1 MQLSLNKQSALR
13 ALRTIRCGKAPQVNR
28 LISRM
33 AKAPLRS
40 PQHPD
45 GKKRWSPVAANL
57 DWLGLP
63 QPTQRTPLHIAVP
76 SDPDRTRARFFS
88 CTIYSQGLPDG
99 AFLDIGS
106 GIQIASPELLFV
118 ELATV
123 MIPQVLVLLGYE
135 LTGKYSRDA
144 NGPRLGPI
152 TYGVPPLT
160 TVEKIEGFIAR
171 CHSIPALSA
180 ARECIK
186 YVSNNSWSPTESLI
200 AAMAAL
206 PLEMLGYGIGRLIL
220 NERSKAEYGNATRFG
235 KESRVPDMLVPATP
249 VGINYEGGGHLELDR
264 IVSAATAAAESPG
277 SALLDDA
284 VAKEKTHVREKYVD
298 DLRRT
303 RELASRGLV
312 IVNATMEDLFARYGL
327 DGLVQQVMSA
337 AERFSDRDFS
347 MCWKAF
353 DSPAV
358 CEKRQLL
365 IWALLDWKPGVEYMQ
380 QFIEREYSVPSPA
393 SEDRIVEFVL

>member
-1 MQLSLNKQSALR
+1 MQLSLNKQSALQAIR
-13 ALRTIRCGKAPQVNR
+13 AIRCGKAPQVNR
-28 LISRM
+28 AINYM
-33 AKAPLRS
+33 ARVSLRS
-40 PQHPD
+40 PQRPD
-45 GKKRWSPVAANL
+45 GKKRWSPATAHL

-63 QPTQRTPLHIAVP
+63 QPSQRAPLHVAVP
-76 SDPDRTRARFFS
+76 TDANRIRARFFS
-88 CTIYSQGLPDG
+88 STIYSAGLPDD
-99 AFLDIGS
+99 AFLDIGH

-144 NGPRLGPI
+144 GAPRLGPI
-152 TYGVPPLT
+152 TYGVSPLT
-160 TVEKIEGFIAR
+160 TVEKIENFIAR
-171 CHSIPALSA
+171 CHGIPGLCA

-186 YVSNNSWSPTESLI
+186 YVSDNSWSPTESLI

-206 PLEMLGYGIGRLIL
+206 PIENLGYGLGRLTL
-220 NERSKAEYGNATRFG
+220 NERSDAGGGHAICHEKG
-235 KESRVPDMLVPATP
+235 SRVPDMLVPKTP

-264 IVSAATAAAESPG
+264 IVAAATVAAENPG
-277 SALLDDA
+277 SVLFQDE
-284 VAKEKTHVREKYVD
+284 VAHEKNQVREKYVD

-312 IVNATMEDLFARYGL
+312 IVNATMEDLFVRYGL
-327 DGLVQQVMSA
+327 DTLMQQVIRA

-347 MCWKAF
+347 LCWKAF

-358 CEKRQLL
+358 CDRRQLL
-365 IWALLDWKPGVEYMQ
+365 IWALLDWKPGVEYMR
-380 QFIEREYSVPSPA
+380 QFMAQEYSAPRQAIGDHTV
-393 SEDRIVEFVL
+393 EIVL

>member
-1 MQLSLNKQSALR
+1 MQLSLNKQSALQAIR
-13 ALRTIRCGKAPQVNR
+13 AIRCGKAPQVNR
-28 LISRM
+28 AINYM
-33 AKAPLRS
+33 ARVSLRS
-40 PQHPD
+40 PQRPD
-45 GKKRWSPVAANL
+45 GKKRWSPATAHL

-63 QPTQRTPLHIAVP
+63 QPSQRAPLHVAVP
-76 SDPDRTRARFFS
+76 TDANRIRARFFS
-88 CTIYSQGLPDG
+88 STIYSVGLPDD
-99 AFLDIGS
+99 AFLDIGH

-144 NGPRLGPI
+144 GAPRLGPI
-152 TYGVPPLT
+152 TYGVSPLT
-160 TVEKIEGFIAR
+160 TVEKIENFIAR
-171 CHSIPALSA
+171 CHGIPGLCA

-186 YVSNNSWSPTESLI
+186 YVSDNSWSPTESLI

-206 PLEMLGYGIGRLIL
+206 PIENLGYGLGRLTL
-220 NERSKAEYGNATRFG
+220 NERSDAGGGHAICHEKG
-235 KESRVPDMLVPATP
+235 SRVPDMLVPKTP

-264 IVSAATAAAESPG
+264 IVAAATVAAENPG
-277 SALLDDA
+277 SVLFQDE
-284 VAKEKTHVREKYVD
+284 VAHEKNQVREKYVD

-312 IVNATMEDLFARYGL
+312 IVNATMEDLFVRYGL
-327 DGLVQQVMSA
+327 DTLMQQVIRA

-347 MCWKAF
+347 LCWKAF

-358 CEKRQLL
+358 CDRRQLL
-365 IWALLDWKPGVEYMQ
+365 IWALLDWKPGVEYMR
-380 QFIEREYSVPSPA
+380 QFMAQEYSAPRQAIGDHTV
-393 SEDRIVEFVL
+393 EIVL

>member
-1 MQLSLNKQSALR
+1 MQLSLNKQSALQAIR
-13 ALRTIRCGKAPQVNR
+13 AIRCGKAPQVNR
-28 LISRM
+28 PIKRI

-40 PQHPD
+40 PQRPD
-45 GKKRWSPVAANL
+45 GKKRWSPATAHL

-63 QPTQRTPLHIAVP
+63 QPTQRTPLHVAVP
-76 SDPDRTRARFFS
+76 SDSNRIRARFFS
-88 CTIYSQGLPDG
+88 CTIYSKGLPDD
-99 AFLDIGS
+99 AFLDIGY
-106 GIQIASPELLFV
+106 GIQVASPELLFI

-144 NGPRLGPI
+144 SGPRLGPV

-160 TVEKIEGFIAR
+160 TVEKIEDFIVR
-171 CHSIPALSA
+171 CHGIPGLSA
-180 ARECIK
+180 ARESIK

-206 PLEMLGYGIGRLIL
+206 PIESLGYGLGRLIL
-220 NERSKAEYGNATRFG
+220 NERSDAHGDNAMRHA
-235 KESRVPDMLVPATP
+235 KESRVPDMLVPDTP
-249 VGINYEGGGHLELDR
+249 VGINYEGGGHLELGR
-264 IVSAATAAAESPG
+264 IVAAAMAAAENPG
-277 SALLDDA
+277 SALLQEA
-284 VAKEKTHVREKYVD
+284 VNHEKDNVREKYVD

-312 IVNATMEDLFARYGL
+312 IVNATMEDLFVRYGL
-327 DGLVQQVMSA
+327 DTLMQQVIRA
-337 AERFSDRDFS
+337 AERFSNRDFS

-358 CEKRQLL
+358 CAKRQLL
-365 IWALLDWKPGVEYMQ
+365 IWALLDWKPGIEYMQ
-380 QFIEREYSVPSPA
+380 RFIERKYSEPRQA
-393 SEDRIVEFVL
+393 IEDHIIDFVL

>member
-1 MQLSLNKQSALR
+1 MQLPLNKQSALQAIR
-13 ALRTIRCGKAPQVNR
+13 AIRCGKAPQVNR
-28 LISRM
+28 AINYM
-33 AKAPLRS
+33 ARVSLRS
-40 PQHPD
+40 PQRPD
-45 GKKRWSPVAANL
+45 GKKRWSPATAHL

-63 QPTQRTPLHIAVP
+63 QPSQRAPLHVAVP
-76 SDPDRTRARFFS
+76 TDANRIRARFFS
-88 CTIYSQGLPDG
+88 STIYSAGLPDD
-99 AFLDIGS
+99 AFLDIGH

-144 NGPRLGPI
+144 GAPRLGPI
-152 TYGVPPLT
+152 TYGVSPLT
-160 TVEKIEGFIAR
+160 TVEKIENFIAR
-171 CHSIPALSA
+171 CHGIPGLCA

-186 YVSNNSWSPTESLI
+186 YVSDNSWSPTESLI

-206 PLEMLGYGIGRLIL
+206 PIENLGYGLGRLTL
-220 NERSKAEYGNATRFG
+220 NERSNARDGNALG
-235 KESRVPDMLVPATP
+235 HAKESRVPDMLVPATP

-264 IVSAATAAAESPG
+264 IVSAAMAAAESPG

-284 VAKEKTHVREKYVD
+284 VAKEETHVREKYVD

-312 IVNATMEDLFARYGL
+312 IVNATTEDLYSHSGL
-327 DGLVQQVMSA
+327 DALMQQVICA

-380 QFIEREYSVPSPA
+380 QFIEREYPEPSPA